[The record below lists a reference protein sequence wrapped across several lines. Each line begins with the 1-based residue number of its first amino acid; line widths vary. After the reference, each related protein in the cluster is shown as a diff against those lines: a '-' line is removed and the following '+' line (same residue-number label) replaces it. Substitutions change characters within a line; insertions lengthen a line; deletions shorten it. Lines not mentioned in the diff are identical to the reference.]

1 MVVRDFTKIYKG
13 YKGKWVALSS
23 DKKTVVSSGKTA
35 KNAYKN
41 AQEKGEK
48 SPVMFK
54 VPTSLRP
61 YIGYCIK

>member
-1 MVVRDFTKIYKG
+1 MVARDFTKIYKSH
-13 YKGKWVALSS
+13 KGKWVALSN
-23 DKKTVVSSGKTA
+23 DKKTVVSSGRTA
-35 KNAYKN
+35 KNAYKS

-61 YIGYCIK
+61 YIGRCIK